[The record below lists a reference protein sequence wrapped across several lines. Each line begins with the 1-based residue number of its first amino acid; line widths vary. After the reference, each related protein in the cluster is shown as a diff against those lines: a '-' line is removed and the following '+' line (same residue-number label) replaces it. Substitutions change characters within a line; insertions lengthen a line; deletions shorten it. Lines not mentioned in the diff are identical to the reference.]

1 MNPRNEEARR
11 RLAAWVGDLQRTLSH
26 LRELGVH
33 GIACGPETVC
43 RVESW
48 AGLTLRPR
56 PAAGRETLAAIR
68 ADIGECTRCKLH
80 RSRSKIVFG
89 SGNPKAA
96 LMFVGEGPGQ
106 EEDRAGEPFVG
117 AAGQLLTRMIEAMRL
132 GRDSV
137 YIANVVKCRP
147 PGNRTPEA
155 DEIATCLP
163 FLRRQIAAVGPRLL
177 CTLGACASQA
187 LLGSAEPVSRLRGR
201 IHEREGLKIVPTYHP
216 AYLLRTPEKKR
227 EAWEDLK
234 LLMKEYPY
242 DA

>member
-11 RLAAWVGDLQRTLSH
+11 RLAAWVGELQRTLGH
-26 LRELGVH
+26 LRDSGLR
-33 GIACGPETVC
+33 GIACRPETAS
-43 RVESW
+43 RVASW
-48 AGLTLRPR
+48 SALPARPR
-56 PAAGRETLAAIR
+56 PAAGGETLAAIR
-68 ADIGECTRCKLH
+68 AELGECTRCKLH

-89 SGNPKAA
+89 SGNPKAV

-132 GRDSV
+132 SRDAV

-147 PGNRTPEA
+147 PGNRTPEE

-163 FLRRQIAAVGPRLL
+163 FLKRQIAAVGPRLI

-201 IHEREGLKIVPTYHP
+201 IHERQGVKIVPTYHP

-242 DA
+242 EG